1 MAKIDEKKR
10 KRRIIIVAV
19 AIILLLLLT
28 RSCSKNFNWT
38 IGKLFGTSSEHEITE
53 ESDDVIILNKNLTFD
68 SKEEEITLNDK
79 DYKISFSYKKINP
92 KEFTCTTS
100 DADVATC
107 YVEDGYVVIN
117 PKKVGKISVF
127 VETKTNNKVYKASMK
142 LNVSDI
148 TRSLILSSKSGK
160 IVLSKANTK
169 ILTYNLHN
177 IDGEVSVLS
186 SDTSVATV
194 KADNGVITILGKKAG
209 NCKIT
214 VSVTDKNNNK
224 TYKVVYKLTIVD
236 KVSESGSTGGTTDTT
251 TTKPTTPDTPSTD
264 SGTTPTPSTKPTPSI
279 TPSPSPS
286 ETPSPSP
293 NPSPS
298 TTPSPSVKPTPTP
311 GETDDPV
318 IEKDANNYL
327 KSIETSKGELTPQF
341 DKNILNYNINVE
353 NNISKIDI
361 KVKKDSSKASIKYI
375 YKNKTVKDL
384 NDLALSEGDNKLEIE
399 VTAENNDKKVYTVI
413 INRKEIVSN
422 SLKDLKIDGYTI
434 SPEFNKDTTYYTVN
448 VLYNESSIS
457 LLYSL
462 EDNKSN
468 VSVTINNKS
477 ISDLSN
483 IQLKDG
489 ENKLEI
495 TVTDKNGSTKTY
507 IISIYRPSRTI
518 EIDNKNHAIYIEELP
533 YNINYRILEDLV
545 EINDY
550 NINDISVNI
559 SNFDGTYTVNKGYI
573 SIIPN
578 NSDIGKSLK
587 LNMTYNNKTVTTNLT
602 INMNKYYINTPAL
615 EYDVT
620 YVNNSGNKNI
630 IINNN
635 LLTGTISKTN
645 ITNGF
650 RLTSSNGGYIDVVIN
665 NNLITVDYDNENSN
679 NNSIVLKVN
688 ALNPGTSSITI
699 SGNIFGKEINKYNVK
714 LNIISKYNVVI
725 DANGGFFDAFTD
737 KYTYL
742 VESTDEIDLSEFT
755 ALKVDDEENC
765 LFFKLDSFNTNIDGT
780 GTKYEKDSILTNFDK
795 DLTLYV
801 IYTATSSFEQLA
813 TNDRLY
819 LTEVDLFHNEEYYE
833 KYNVDKIIY
842 PGAEGAHVM
851 SITNSGISTIKI
863 TGINLEEDTL
873 CISDGKCLNIGYIIK
888 SALDVNDP
896 YTYFYGDKN
905 EYKILNKDS
914 NTTHTFGSLTGY
926 HTENNISFDPN
937 LEIEVGETKEISI
950 LWKWIEVDDELD
962 TKIGSSVSTLGD
974 TYSLTVSIDFERISN
989 SCTLQ

>member
-10 KRRIIIVAV
+10 KRRIIIVV
-19 AIILLLLLT
+19 IAIILLLLLT
-28 RSCSKNFNWT
+28 RSCSKEFNWT

-53 ESDDVIILNKNLTFD
+53 ESDDIIILNKNLTFD

-79 DYKISFSYKKINP
+79 NYKISFSYDVINP
-92 KEFTCTTS
+92 TEFTCTTS

-107 YVEDGYVVIN
+107 YVKDGYVVIN

-127 VETKTNNKVYKASMK
+127 VETKTNNKIYKASMK

-148 TRSLILSSKSGK
+148 SRSLILSSKSGT
-160 IVLSKANTK
+160 IVLSKTNTK

-186 SDTSVATV
+186 SDSSVATV
-194 KADNGVITILGKKAG
+194 KIDNGVITITGKKAG

-214 VSVTDKNNNK
+214 VSVTDKNSNK

-236 KVSESGSTGGTTDTT
+236 KISDVGSNDGTGDTSVT
-251 TTKPTTPDTPSTD
+251 EPTTPDTPSN
-264 SGTTPTPSTKPTPSI
+264 SP
-279 TPSPSPS
+279 TPSPSP
-286 ETPSPSP
+286 TP
-293 NPSPS
+293 
-298 TTPSPSVKPTPTP
+298 TPSPSVEPTPSTSPTPTP
-311 GETDDPV
+311 DETDDPTD
-318 IEKDANNYL
+318 EKDGNNYL
-327 KSIETSKGELTPQF
+327 K
-341 DKNILNYNINVE
+341 N
-353 NNISKIDI
+353 
-361 KVKKDSSKASIKYI
+361 
-375 YKNKTVKDL
+375 
-384 NDLALSEGDNKLEIE
+384 LE
-399 VTAENNDKKVYTVI
+399 VV
-413 INRKEIVSN
+413 
-422 SLKDLKIDGYTI
+422 GYTI
-434 SPEFNKDTTYYTVN
+434 SPNFNKETSYYTVN
-448 VLYNESSIS
+448 VDYNKSAIS
-457 LLYSL
+457 LKYTL
-462 EDNKSN
+462 EDTNSN
-468 VSVTINNKS
+468 VSVSINSNS

-489 ENKLEI
+489 DNKLEI
-495 TVTDKNGSTKTY
+495 TVTDKNNSKRTY
-507 IISIYRPSRTI
+507 IISIYKPVRTI
-518 EIDNKNHAIYIEELP
+518 EFDSRNYAIYMEDIP
-533 YNINYRILEDLV
+533 YNISYRILEDSV

-550 NINDISVNI
+550 DINDINVNI
-559 SNFDGTYTVNKGYI
+559 SNFDGKYILNKGYI
-573 SIIPN
+573 SIVPN

-587 LNMTYNNKTVTTNLT
+587 LSMTYNNKTATTNLT
-602 INMNKYYINTPAL
+602 INTNKYYISTPAL

-635 LLTGTISKTN
+635 LLTGTISKTD

-650 RLTSSNGGYIDVVIN
+650 RLSSVNGGYIDIVIN
-665 NNLITVDYDNENSN
+665 NNLINVDYDTDNSN

-688 ALNPGTSSITI
+688 ALKPGTSSITI

-742 VESTDEIDLSEFT
+742 VEASDEVDLSEFT

-765 LFFKLDSFNTNIDGT
+765 LFFKLDSFNTSVDGT
-780 GTKYEKDSILTNFDK
+780 GTKYNKDSILTNFESDM
-795 DLTLYV
+795 TLYV

-813 TNDRLY
+813 KNERLY

-851 SITNSGISTIKI
+851 SLTNNGIGTIKI

-896 YTYFYGDKN
+896 YTYFYGDKD
-905 EYKILNKDS
+905 EYKILNKDT

-950 LWKWIEVDDELD
+950 LWKWVEIDDELD
-962 TKIGSSVSTLGD
+962 TKIGSSVSTIGD

-989 SCTLQ
+989 NCTLQ